1 MSPNENDPEPRA
13 FEARARAELR
23 RAVTDTS
30 PEIRARLEAAVD
42 RALREPARA
51 SRPRVWR
58 VALPLGG
65 IAAAA
70 CAVIWLTTRQQ
81 PAPIAQP
88 AAANAGDLALL
99 LNVDNL
105 DLLEQLEFYQ
115 WLDREPAELEDTG
128 APPAAQSS

>member
-1 MSPNENDPEPRA
+1 MSPKEDDSEARE
-13 FEARARAELR
+13 FEARARAELS
-23 RAVTDTS
+23 RAVAET
-30 PEIRARLEAAVD
+30 PAEIRARLEAAVD
-42 RALREPARA
+42 RALREQSRT
-51 SRPRVWR
+51 SRPRAWR
-58 VALPLGG
+58 VAWPLGG

-70 CAVIWLTTRQQ
+70 CAVILMNQQ

-88 AAANAGDLALL
+88 AGANAGDLALL

-128 APPAAQSS
+128 PPPAAQRS